1 MTVTGNIIL
10 NHQQIQHKTRRI
22 AYQILESNV
31 NEEEI
36 IVAGIAKN
44 GFIFAQKI
52 KIELE
57 KITSA
62 TITLCEVLI
71 DKQDPLQIVTTS
83 LAKENYINRPL
94 ILIDDVLNSGTTLI
108 YGVRHFLDVP
118 LKNFKTA
125 VLVNRNHKKYPIK
138 ADFKGISLSTS
149 IQEHIDV
156 VFEEGEDMAYLV

>member
-10 NHQQIQHKTRRI
+10 DHQQIQHKTRRI

-36 IVAGIAKN
+36 IIAGIAKN
-44 GFIFAQKI
+44 GFVFAQKI
-52 KIELE
+52 KAELE
-57 KITSA
+57 KITEA
-62 TITLCEVLI
+62 TITLCEVTI
-71 DKQDPLQIVTTS
+71 DKQNPLQNITTS
-83 LAKENYINRPL
+83 LSKEAYINKPL
-94 ILIDDVLNSGTTLI
+94 VLTDDVLNSGTTLI

-156 VFEEGEDMAYLV
+156 VFAEGKDTAYLI

>member
-36 IVAGIAKN
+36 IVAGIATN
-44 GFIFAQKI
+44 GFVFAKKI
-52 KIELE
+52 KAELE

-62 TITLCEVLI
+62 TITLCEVMI
-71 DKQDPLQIVTTS
+71 NKQEPLQAVTTS
-83 LAKENYINRPL
+83 LTKEQYINKPL
-94 ILIDDVLNSGTTLI
+94 VLIDDVLNSGTTLI
-108 YGVRHFLDVP
+108 YGVKHFLDVP

-156 VFEEGEDMAYLV
+156 VFEDEQSKAFLI